1 MNDVTAHSHPA
12 CRHPSQQCLLYL
24 LGTHPQAELAAHSL
38 LLCCLQV
45 LDDSTFATLS
55 SLMLFNS
62 VDILQG
68 LLKDPRFFPELFRR
82 LSTVKAGVR
91 TFEVFQKRHLF
102 RRSQSVVTHC
112 SC

>member
-1 MNDVTAHSHPA
+1 MMRLH
-12 CRHPSQQCLLYL
+12 
-24 LGTHPQAELAAHSL
+24 AELADHSL
-38 LLCCLQV
+38 VLCCLQV

-91 TFEVFQKRHLF
+91 TLSLNKDT
-102 RRSQSVVTHC
+102 RSAQPTCHDVLLLLTGRGVGRF
-112 SC
+112 

>member
-1 MNDVTAHSHPA
+1 M
-12 CRHPSQQCLLYL
+12 
-24 LGTHPQAELAAHSL
+24 
-38 LLCCLQV
+38 

-91 TFEVFQKRHLF
+91 TTFPKRDTHLA
-102 RRSQSVVTHC
+102 QNLL
-112 SC
+112 

>member
-1 MNDVTAHSHPA
+1 MAAHSYSA
-12 CRHPSQQCLLYL
+12 CRHPQQQNLLQL
-24 LGTHPQAELAAHSL
+24 LSTHPQAELAAHPL

-91 TFEVFQKRHLF
+91 TLLSKETL
-102 RRSQSVVTHC
+102 TIANLL
-112 SC
+112 

>member
-1 MNDVTAHSHPA
+1 M
-12 CRHPSQQCLLYL
+12 QLLI
-24 LGTHPQAELAAHSL
+24 THPQAELAAHPL
-38 LLCCLQV
+38 LLCCPQV

-82 LSTVKAGVR
+82 LSTVKAGVSTLSLKTDTR
-91 TFEVFQKRHLF
+91 LAQHLL
-102 RRSQSVVTHC
+102 
-112 SC
+112 